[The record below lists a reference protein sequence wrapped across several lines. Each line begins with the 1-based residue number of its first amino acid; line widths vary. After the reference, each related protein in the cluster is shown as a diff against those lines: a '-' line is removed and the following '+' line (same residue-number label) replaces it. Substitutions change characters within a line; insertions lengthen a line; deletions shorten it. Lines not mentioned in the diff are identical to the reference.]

1 LEYGGSGEDGI
12 GDNLPNFT
20 LENVTLQNYS
30 GGELDFEM
38 KAKSARV
45 FDKKNETSLEEVT
58 FIEYTPEGE
67 ITSQGKGESVVF
79 FGKTDSAE
87 MDGPSEFRSIED
99 ESTISS
105 DYLYWDGS
113 KKRLFSKDEM
123 EVSVQREDGS
133 SFTGKGFEADM
144 KLGILRFENGVQGTL
159 EVNDEE

>member
-1 LEYGGSGEDGI
+1 LRCKA
-12 GDNLPNFT
+12 
-20 LENVTLQNYS
+20 EN
-30 GGELDFEM
+30 
-38 KAKSARV
+38 ARV

-87 MDGPSEFRSIED
+87 WTALLNSAQSKMRAPLVQ
-99 ESTISS
+99 TIFIGT
-105 DYLYWDGS
+105 DQ

-144 KLGILRFENGVQGTL
+144 KLGTLRFENGVQGTL